1 MILKKVYFST
11 FLRFVV
17 SVTLVSFA
25 QTGGLL
31 LEGDSIKYFGANI
44 PINLAAAVIAEVI
57 LVRGAEFY
65 RSTNKSP
72 LGSGSAQCYSYCMLH
87 LREMRL

>member
-31 LEGDSIKYFGANI
+31 LEGDSIKYFGATI
-44 PINLAAAVIAEVI
+44 PINLAAAVIAED
-57 LVRGAEFY
+57 LDRLYPGGAFD
-65 RSTNKSP
+65 P
-72 LGSGSAQCYSYCMLH
+72 LGLANDP
-87 LREMRL
+87 E

>member
-31 LEGDSIKYFGANI
+31 LEGDSIKYFGATI

-65 RSTNKSP
+65 RILTDYTQEERSTLWVLPMIPNS
-72 LGSGSAQCYSYCMLH
+72 SSC
-87 LREMRL
+87 